1 VTKRVLISDKLAPEG
16 IRILEAADGLEV
28 DSKPGIDPAELAK
41 IIGEYDALVIRSGT
55 KVTAE
60 LIGAAVKLKA
70 VGRAGIG
77 VDNVDVE
84 AASKNGIV
92 VINTPGGN
100 NVTTAEHTIS
110 MMLACARHI
119 PQSDASLRAGEWR
132 RGDFVGTEV
141 CGKILGIVGIGNIG
155 SIVSDRARG
164 LKMKVIAYDPF
175 ITEEGAKRLG
185 IELVGLDELYE
196 RADFISV
203 HTPLTD
209 DTRGLISDAAF
220 DKMKPGVRIVNC
232 ARGGIVDEP
241 ALAKA
246 IKAGKVAGAALDV
259 FVEEPPGP
267 NHPLVGLPQVVATPH
282 LGASTGE
289 AQLNVAISVAEQIRD
304 FLLHGS
310 ITSAVNVPSVTP
322 EQAETLMPYLQLAE
336 KIASLHAQL
345 AASAPEEIRIELRGE
360 AGQADSRPI
369 TASVLKGLLASV
381 LDIPVN
387 SVNAPV
393 LAAERGIRVV
403 EMRSTQAS
411 GFTNSIKVEFI
422 GHAGSEIIEGAVFGS
437 DVVRLVRFNDF
448 HFEAVPEG
456 HILIIHN
463 RDVPGVVG
471 KVGTYLADHRVN
483 IAGLEL
489 GRVGGD
495 AVSFFHVD
503 SALEPEQLRA
513 LRELPDITAAEMV
526 CLG

>member
-1 VTKRVLISDKLAPEG
+1 MTKRVLISDKLAPEG
-16 IRILEAADGLEV
+16 IAILDAESGIEV
-28 DSKPGIDPAELAK
+28 ESKPGIAPDELAE
-41 IIGEYDALVIRSGT
+41 IIGGFDALVIRSGT

-60 LIGAAVKLKA
+60 LIASATKLQA
-70 VGRAGIG
+70 IGRAGIG

-84 AASKNGIV
+84 AASKKGIV

-119 PQSDASLRAGEWR
+119 PQADATLRAGQWR
-132 RGDFVGTEV
+132 RSDFVGSEV
-141 CGKILGIVGIGNIG
+141 CGKTLGIVGIGNIG

-164 LKMKVIAYDPF
+164 LRMHVIAYDPF
-175 ITEEGAKRLG
+175 LTEEGAKRLG
-185 IELVGLDELYE
+185 IELVALDELYE

-220 DKMKPGVRIVNC
+220 EKVKAGVRIINC
-232 ARGGIVDEP
+232 ARGGIVDEE
-241 ALAKA
+241 ALARA
-246 IKAGKVAGAALDV
+246 IDAGKVAGAAIDV

-267 NHPLVGLPQVVATPH
+267 DHPLIGKPQVVATPH

-304 FLLHGS
+304 FLLHGM
-310 ITSAVNVPSVTP
+310 ITSAVNVPAVTP
-322 EQAETLMPYLQLAE
+322 EQAETQSPYLRLAE
-336 KIASLHAQL
+336 KMASLHVQL
-345 AASAPEEIRIELRGE
+345 RGSAPREVRIELRGE
-360 AGQADSRPI
+360 AGEADSRPI
-369 TASVLKGLLASV
+369 TAAVLKGLLASV
-381 LDIPVN
+381 LEGPVN
-387 SVNAPV
+387 AVSAPI
-393 LAAERGIRVV
+393 LAKERGIKVV
-403 EMRSTQAS
+403 EMRSTEVS

-422 GHAGSEIIEGAVFGS
+422 GSSATDVIVGAVFGH
-437 DVVRLVRFNDF
+437 DVGRLVRFNDF

-456 HILIIHN
+456 HILILHN

-471 KVGTYLADHRVN
+471 NVGTYLADQNVN

-503 SALEPEQLRA
+503 TALKPDQMDA
-513 LRELPDITAAEMV
+513 LRELPDITAADMV
-526 CLG
+526 CLD